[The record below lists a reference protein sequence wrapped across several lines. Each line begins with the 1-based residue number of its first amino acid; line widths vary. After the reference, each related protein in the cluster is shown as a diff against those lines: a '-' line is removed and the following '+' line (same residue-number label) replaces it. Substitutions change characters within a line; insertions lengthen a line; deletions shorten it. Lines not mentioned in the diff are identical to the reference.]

1 MNGNSEHRITIQDI
15 ARAAKVSPATVSL
28 VLNRKGSISEKTREK
43 VLKIAM
49 EMNFIPNSIAR
60 ALRGGRTYSLGVVV
74 NHLKS
79 TFFTRVFNGIER
91 VTDAL
96 GFTVLVSQTHDDI
109 DKERA
114 QIRLLAER
122 GVDGLIL
129 FPCSQEWSHV
139 EEVLQRFR
147 LPTGLIGNYFE
158 SKEYLSVV
166 ADNWRGAC
174 KAVQHLVSLQQ
185 RPVFHV
191 AGPSIQTM
199 CLIRRRAF
207 ESIISENFPDCSP
220 ADWIFPVQALTSAEG
235 YRVMAEILERHR
247 PPLSLFVVNDDTA
260 LGVLRFCTDHKLRIP
275 EDVALMGFSD
285 IETLNDL
292 NIPLSTVRIPAEAM
306 GERAATMLIENIRN
320 GDLPLPERVELPV
333 ELVIRG
339 SSMLP
344 ETSRAW
350 NSAVVPGG

>member
-1 MNGNSEHRITIQDI
+1 MSQNPEHRITIQDI

-28 VLNRKGSISEKTREK
+28 VLNRKGSISENTRAK
-43 VLKIAM
+43 VWGIAM

-74 NHLKS
+74 NHLRN
-79 TFFTRVFNGIER
+79 TFFTKVFNGIER

-139 EEVLQRFR
+139 DEVMQRFR
-147 LPTGLIGNYFE
+147 LPMGLIGNYFA
-158 SKEYLSVV
+158 KKQYFSVV
-166 ADNWRGAC
+166 ADNRRGAC
-174 KAVQHLVSLQQ
+174 KAVQHLISLG
-185 RPVFHV
+185 RWPIIHI

-207 ESIISENFPDCSP
+207 ESIMSKNSLDFSA
-220 ADWIFPVQALTSAEG
+220 ADWVFPVRALTPAEG
-235 YRVMAEILERHR
+235 YRVMAEVLERHR

-275 EDVALMGFSD
+275 EDIALIGFSD
-285 IETLNDL
+285 IETLNYL

-306 GERAATMLIENIRN
+306 GERAATMLIENIKN
-320 GDLPLPERVELPV
+320 GELPLPERVELPV
-333 ELVIRG
+333 ELVVRG
-339 SSMLP
+339 SSMLSDRP
-344 ETSRAW
+344 RT
-350 NSAVVPGG
+350 

>member
-1 MNGNSEHRITIQDI
+1 MSQKPEHRTTIQDI

-28 VLNRKGSISEKTREK
+28 ALNQKGSIGEKTRAK
-43 VLKIAM
+43 VLRIAM

-79 TFFTRVFNGIER
+79 SFFTKVFNGIER

-96 GFTVLVSQTHDDI
+96 GFTVLISQTHDDI

-114 QIRLLAER
+114 QVRHLAER

-158 SKEYLSVV
+158 NKEYLAVV

-174 KAVQHLVSLQQ
+174 EAVQHLASLRQK
-185 RPVFHV
+185 PVIHV
-191 AGPSIQTM
+191 AGPSIQSM

-207 ESIISENFPDCSP
+207 ESIMSRNFPDRSP
-220 ADWIFPVQALTSAEG
+220 ADWIFPVRALTSAEG
-235 YRVMAEILERHR
+235 YRVMTEVLGRHR
-247 PPLSLFVVNDDTA
+247 PPVSLFVVNDDTA
-260 LGVLRFCTDHKLRIP
+260 LGVVRYCTDHRLRIP
-275 EDVALMGFSD
+275 EDVALVGFSD
-285 IETLNDL
+285 IETLYDL
-292 NIPLSTVRIPAEAM
+292 DIPLSTIRIPAEAM
-306 GERAATMLIENIRN
+306 GEKTATMLIENIRN
-320 GDLPLPERVELPV
+320 GNLPLPERVELPV
-333 ELVIRG
+333 ELVVRG

-344 ETSRAW
+344 EKSRAR
-350 NSAVVPGG
+350 VPAR